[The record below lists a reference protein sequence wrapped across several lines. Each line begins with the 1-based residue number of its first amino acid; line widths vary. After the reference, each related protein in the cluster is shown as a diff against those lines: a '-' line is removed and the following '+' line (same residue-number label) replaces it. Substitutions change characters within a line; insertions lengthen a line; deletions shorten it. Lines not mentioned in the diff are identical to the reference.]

1 MLSPPA
7 TTMESFAP
15 SPLLPEPA
23 QREELHSLLRSHC
36 QPPDHLA
43 STISALSGELAR
55 YDAEI
60 GRLQAQLDRMAS
72 ERAALE
78 SYYELYRSLLSPIRR
93 LPSEILVKIF
103 TLFCPDPLPTPL
115 RSIASILS
123 APGQDPMAQFAQE
136 SLLTLSQVCARWH
149 SICIGTPTFWTN
161 IQLDSVLWSTP
172 ARTSKMMTLLTN
184 ALERGGRS
192 PLSLTVKSSPDAS
205 YAPALE
211 LLAAH
216 SERWQ
221 TACFMCAASDMQHL
235 SSVRGRLP
243 LLQTL
248 ALWVTG
254 TSLEIEIF
262 EDVPRLT
269 VVQVAGIFETIEA
282 FTTLPLHQLQIFG
295 CGEFVGLTEL
305 LGFGVSPAM
314 SLMPRLSRTTD
325 FHFQL
330 ISTNHATPFNESTS
344 MPHITAEIAG
354 LSLDVLTRFSPT
366 SVGPMLAKIVESLT
380 LPGLKELRIEC
391 RKYPLLPL
399 PWPHTQFLALAARSS
414 FSTHLQNLE
423 LSHSI
428 ITEIELIECLSAL
441 ASLERLA
448 ISDHLSVED
457 GGADQLLITDTL
469 LTHLTRTPP
478 SACPVPH
485 LRVLCFQTLLQFDDT
500 LFLNF
505 LLSRLYN
512 ERPFNSQILCL
523 PGHRR
528 DLDPS
533 VVVRIDQLRFQKT
546 LVFSFA

>member
-1 MLSPPA
+1 
-7 TTMESFAP
+7 MESFVP

-23 QREELHSLLRSHC
+23 QRGQLWSLLRSHC
-36 QPPDHLA
+36 QPPHNLTFA
-43 STISALSGELAR
+43 ISALSDELER

-60 GRLQAQLDRMAS
+60 ARLQAQLDRIAS

-78 SYYELYRSLLSPIRR
+78 SYYEDCRSLLSPIRR

-149 SICIGTPTFWTN
+149 SICMGTPTFWTN

-172 ARTSKMMTLLTN
+172 AQTSKMMTLLTN

-192 PLSLTVKSSPDAS
+192 PLSLTVKSFPDAC
-205 YAPALE
+205 YGPALE

-221 TACFMCAASDMQHL
+221 TACFMCAASDMQQL
-235 SSVRGRLP
+235 SSVRGNLPRLK
-243 LLQTL
+243 TL

-254 TSLEIEIF
+254 TSLEIEMF
-262 EDVPRLT
+262 EDAPRLT
-269 VVQVAGIFETIEA
+269 VVQVAGIFETIEV

-295 CGEFVGLTEL
+295 CAEFVGLTEL

-314 SLMPRLSRTTD
+314 SLMPRLSKTAD

-330 ISTNHATPFNESTS
+330 LSTSHAPPFNESTS

-354 LSLDVLTRFSPT
+354 LSLDVLTRFLPT
-366 SVGPMLAKIVESLT
+366 DVGPMLAKIVESLT
-380 LPGLKELRIEC
+380 LPGLKELRFQGME
-391 RKYPLLPL
+391 YPYL

-414 FSTHLQNLE
+414 FDTHLQDLD
-423 LSHSI
+423 LYHSV
-428 ITEIELIECLSAL
+428 ITETELIECLAAL
-441 ASLERLA
+441 PSLERLA
-448 ISDHLSVED
+448 ISDHQSVED

-469 LTHLTRTPP
+469 LTHLTP
-478 SACPVPH
+478 SLHSARPVPH
-485 LRVLCFQTLLQFDDT
+485 LHSLRFQTLLQFDDT
-500 LFLNF
+500 VLLNF
-505 LLSRLYN
+505 LLLRLHDG
-512 ERPFNSQILCL
+512 RPFHSDIRCL

-533 VVVRIDQLRFQKT
+533 VAAGIDELRSRKK
-546 LVFSFA
+546 LMFSFA